1 MVGLGLCLAERG
13 GLLQGAAAVPWRSL
27 RANVVSSSIYE
38 RFDWD
43 EHWYPVCW
51 ARDCK
56 PDAPTK
62 LPLFDKDYAV
72 VVHSDGSA
80 PLAVRDR
87 CPHRLAALSEG
98 RLTSQGWLQCA
109 CHGWSFDANGSC
121 RSVPQ
126 QQQMP
131 TAATLAGACV
141 EAYPARIV
149 QGMLWI
155 FPGRRLHPAGSAE
168 AADTAKAL
176 PPVPPVPTVAEME
189 EGSGYRWTPA
199 VRDLPID
206 YSILV
211 ENILDPDHGL
221 FAHQAPQF
229 DLYSADRDSPQD
241 VSVRQLPE
249 MRSCS

>member
-62 LPLFDKDYAV
+62 LTLFDKDYAV

-109 CHGWSFDANGSC
+109 YHGWSFDANGSC

-126 QQQMP
+126 QQQTP
-131 TAATLAGACV
+131 TA
-141 EAYPARIV
+141 P
-149 QGMLWI
+149 QQ
-155 FPGRRLHPAGSAE
+155 RR
-168 AADTAKAL
+168 
-176 PPVPPVPTVAEME
+176 
-189 EGSGYRWTPA
+189 R
-199 VRDLPID
+199 R
-206 YSILV
+206 
-211 ENILDPDHGL
+211 
-221 FAHQAPQF
+221 
-229 DLYSADRDSPQD
+229 
-241 VSVRQLPE
+241 
-249 MRSCS
+249 